1 MFWHAKAFRRQSA
14 DSFCACPTTSKK
26 PSGAEAGAPPGT
38 GRCPGE
44 LQSSFLNNRGRWRE
58 GGSTTTPPAQSRVKA
73 LLPVPGAP
81 PALPPPGARSPR
93 GAAGTLPGAPP
104 APGERTAARGR
115 RVKQVWGL
123 TKLNKLQKEL
133 ARGVVH
139 TSQACVS
146 LSLTPSLP

>member
-1 MFWHAKAFRRQSA
+1 MPGRASKQLFKQPREMERGRQHHH
-14 DSFCACPTTSKK
+14 
-26 PSGAEAGAPPGT
+26 PPGT
-38 GRCPGE
+38 EQSQSFAPCPR
-44 LQSSFLNNRGRWRE
+44 S
-58 GGSTTTPPAQSRVKA
+58 
-73 LLPVPGAP
+73 P

-115 RVKQVWGL
+115 RVKQLWGL

-146 LSLTPSLP
+146 LSLTPPPFRRAPLLFGKRRGPGPARLGSAPSLPPQRDPGRG

>member
-1 MFWHAKAFRRQSA
+1 MPGRA
-14 DSFCACPTTSKK
+14 SKQLFK
-26 PSGAEAGAPPGT
+26 QPREM
-38 GRCPGE
+38 
-44 LQSSFLNNRGRWRE
+44 E

-115 RVKQVWGL
+115 RVKQLWGL

-139 TSQACVS
+139 TSQACVC
-146 LSLTPSLP
+146 LSLTPPPFRRAPLLFGKRRGPGPARLGSAPSLPPQRDPGRG